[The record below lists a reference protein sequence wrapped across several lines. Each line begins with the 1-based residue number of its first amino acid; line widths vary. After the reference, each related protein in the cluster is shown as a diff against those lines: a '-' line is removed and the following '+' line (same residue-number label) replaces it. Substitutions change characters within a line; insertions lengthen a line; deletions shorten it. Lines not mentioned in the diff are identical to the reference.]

1 MRPAVTPETAAPTP
15 MPAERVVARLRR
27 HARIL
32 ILPAVLLIL
41 VAGVGTYAIAVAP
54 ESWQDLAIGGVA
66 AVVVLFGCFL
76 PFLGWLTRRTTITTR
91 RVILRS
97 GIFMRVRQELLHG
110 RGYDVTVR
118 RTWGQ
123 GAFGSG
129 DVRIDTGGERPV
141 VLKDVPKPEL
151 VQGAL
156 HELVDETR
164 NLTAERRRGGQ
175 PMIDGDTVVWGGR

>member
-1 MRPAVTPETAAPTP
+1 MTSPTAAPTA
-15 MPAERVVARLRR
+15 MPAERVVARVRR

-32 ILPAVLLIL
+32 ILPAVLLIA
-41 VAGVGTYAIAVAP
+41 VAGVATYAIAVAAEP
-54 ESWQDLAIGGVA
+54 WQDLAIAGVA
-66 AVVVLFGCFL
+66 VLVVLFGSFL
-76 PFLGWLTRRTTITTR
+76 PFLSWLTRRTTITTR

-97 GIFMRVRQELLHG
+97 GVFLRVRQELLHG

-118 RTWGQ
+118 RSWAQ

-156 HELVDETR
+156 HELVEETR
-164 NLTAERRRGGQ
+164 TITADRRRAGE
-175 PMIDGDTVVWGGR
+175 PFADGDTVVWGGR

>member
-1 MRPAVTPETAAPTP
+1 MTSQTAAPTA
-15 MPAERVVARLRR
+15 MPAERVVARVRR

-32 ILPAVLLIL
+32 ILPAALLIV
-41 VAGVGTYAIAVAP
+41 VAGVATYAIAVAAEP
-54 ESWQDLAIGGVA
+54 WQDLAIAGVA
-66 AVVVLFGCFL
+66 TLVVLVGSFL
-76 PFLGWLTRRTTITTR
+76 PFLSWLTRRTTITTR

-97 GIFMRVRQELLHG
+97 GIFVRVRQELLHG

-118 RTWGQ
+118 RSWAQ

-156 HELVDETR
+156 HELVEETR
-164 NLTAERRRGGQ
+164 TITTDRRRPGQ
-175 PMIDGDTVVWGGR
+175 PFADGDTVVWGGR

>member
-1 MRPAVTPETAAPTP
+1 MTSPTAAPTAL
-15 MPAERVVARLRR
+15 PAERVVARVRR

-32 ILPAVLLIL
+32 ILPAVLLIA
-41 VAGVGTYAIAVAP
+41 VAGVATYAIAVAAEP
-54 ESWQDLAIGGVA
+54 WQDLAIAGVA
-66 AVVVLFGCFL
+66 ILVVLFGSFL
-76 PFLGWLTRRTTITTR
+76 PFLSWLTRRTTITTR

-97 GIFMRVRQELLHG
+97 GVFMRVRQELLHG

-118 RTWGQ
+118 RSWAQ

-129 DVRIDTGGERPV
+129 DVRMDTGGERPV

-156 HELVDETR
+156 HELVEETR
-164 NLTAERRRGGQ
+164 TITADRRRAGQ
-175 PMIDGDTVVWGGR
+175 PFTDGDTVVWGGR

>member
-1 MRPAVTPETAAPTP
+1 MTSPTAAPTA
-15 MPAERVVARLRR
+15 MPAERVVARVRR

-32 ILPAVLLIL
+32 ILPAVLLIA
-41 VAGVGTYAIAVAP
+41 VAGVATYAIAVAAEP
-54 ESWQDLAIGGVA
+54 WQDLAIAGVA
-66 AVVVLFGCFL
+66 VLVVLFGSFL
-76 PFLGWLTRRTTITTR
+76 PFLSWLTRRTTITTR

-118 RTWGQ
+118 RSWAQ

-156 HELVDETR
+156 HELVEETR
-164 NLTAERRRGGQ
+164 TITADRRRAGQ
-175 PMIDGDTVVWGGR
+175 PFADGDTVVWGGR